1 MRHSENTSNSNKNET
16 FKLKI
21 QALDVNKARTFK
33 AHLISDFLSFTTALQ
48 NDLLDNTFKK
58 VIENEFS
65 FSTNDTLSIPEPNI
79 QLVNHIQSN
88 YQNLGI
94 KTLNNHSAK
103 IASVNSIRT
112 LKSDNQNEFSG
123 KILNLLI

>member
-21 QALDVNKARTFK
+21 QSLDVNRARTFK
-33 AHLISDFLSFTTALQ
+33 AQLISDFLSFTTALQ
-48 NDLLDNTFKK
+48 NDHLDNTFKK

-65 FSTNDTLSIPEPNI
+65 FSTNETLSISEPNI
-79 QLVNHIQSN
+79 QLENPVQYN
-88 YQNLGI
+88 YPNLGI

-103 IASVNSIRT
+103 ISSVNSIRT